1 MQKEKSANR
10 QRKNLTLGSWR
21 TSVSLEEQ
29 VWDGLVDVCRRE
41 EISLDELCAAVEKR
55 RVNSSRSSALRV
67 FVMTYFR
74 HSAELLEA
82 PDGRRIDAAGDRQS
96 LFPGLLDATLNR
108 FHTEQVAT
116 SQTREDAG

>member
-10 QRKNLTLGSWR
+10 QRKNVTLGSWR

-82 PDGRRIDAAGDRQS
+82 PDGGRIDAAGDRQS

-116 SQTREDAG
+116 SHTREDAG